1 VVWAQPPSL
10 LIMEAMKIEHT
21 ICAPLDGEV
30 RKFHFQ
36 VGDKVSGG
44 DELLEFAP
52 AGND

>member
-1 VVWAQPPSL
+1 
-10 LIMEAMKIEHT
+10 MEAIKMKLS

-36 VGDKVSGG
+36 VGDQVNGG
-44 DELLEFAP
+44 DEQLEFAT